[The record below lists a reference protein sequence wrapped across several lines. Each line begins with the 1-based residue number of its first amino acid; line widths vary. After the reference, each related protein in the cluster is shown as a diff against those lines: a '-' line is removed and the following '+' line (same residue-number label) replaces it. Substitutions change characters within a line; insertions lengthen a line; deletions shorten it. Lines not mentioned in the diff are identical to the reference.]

1 MARIDSEWRQNRKDI
16 GLEKMIQALPLFM
29 RQLIDANEL
38 DSVLL
43 QLGQQDVVQA
53 LPLQLHQLGHLLRD
67 RRKLFGRRHTIGRHV
82 LHAGRDLPA
91 KSSHPDHVELVKVGT
106 EDRQEFDALEQ
117 PVPGVESLVQDSSV
131 KLEPAQLAIDE

>member
-29 RQLIDANEL
+29 RQVIDANEL

-67 RRKLFGRRHTIGRHV
+67 RRTLFGRRHTIELHV
-82 LHAGRDLPA
+82 LHAGPDRPR
-91 KSSHPDHVELVKVGT
+91 KSSHPDHVELVKVGA

-117 PVPGVESLVQDSSV
+117 PVPGVESLVQNSSV